1 MSESAGNIGVL
12 FDLDGTLVD
21 SLPTIADAMS
31 RTMSEFGHEVT
42 PEAIIPRIGAPMQ
55 VLVRE
60 MIGVPEDVA
69 NQMYER
75 YLSLY
80 YDEFIEET
88 RPLDGAEA
96 LLERLATAGA
106 PMGVVTNK
114 NEHGG
119 KLMVEI
125 QGWQRFF
132 KIVVGRD
139 TTARPKPWPDGP
151 LHALETLNLPPQR
164 AALVG
169 DTEFDMQAARD
180 AALRWRVGVLGAR
193 DASQLEAAGAT
204 HVARNLET
212 VGDILLDGVAGPARA
227 AAE

>member
-1 MSESAGNIGVL
+1 VSESAGNIGVL

-21 SLPTIADAMS
+21 SLPAIADAMS
-31 RTMSEFGHEVT
+31 RTMKEFGHEVT
-42 PEAIIPRIGAPMQ
+42 PGAIVPRIGAPMQ

-60 MIGVPEDVA
+60 MTGVSEDVSD
-69 NQMYER
+69 QMYER

-80 YDEFIEET
+80 YEEFIEGT
-88 RPLDGAEA
+88 RPLDYAEA

-151 LHALETLNLPPQR
+151 LHALEALNLPPEQ

-169 DTEFDMQAARD
+169 DTEFDMRAARD
-180 AALRWRVGVLGAR
+180 AELRWCVGVLGAR
-193 DASQLEAAGAT
+193 DAGQLKASGAT
-204 HVARNLET
+204 HVASDLET
-212 VGDILLDGVAGPARA
+212 VGNILLDGVAQPARA